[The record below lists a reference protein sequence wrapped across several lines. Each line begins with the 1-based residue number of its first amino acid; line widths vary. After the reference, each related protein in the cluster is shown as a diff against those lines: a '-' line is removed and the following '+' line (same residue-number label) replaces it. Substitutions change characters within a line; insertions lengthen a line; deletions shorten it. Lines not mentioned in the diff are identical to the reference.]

1 MSPKRGHLLLCFPKR
16 CIPMKVLIIEPNWL
30 GDVLFTTPAIR
41 AVREKYKDVYISVI
55 VHARCLPI
63 LEDNPNIN
71 EIIVLKNVRGLKGF
85 FAKIK
90 LIPRLK
96 SKSFDIAF
104 LFHRS
109 MTRALMCVLAGIPE
123 RIGYHTRKRF
133 FLLTRRI
140 IPQWPEAHR
149 VEYFLDVTRAA
160 DIDTDNR
167 DYEFFIKSEVE
178 KQIVSILNDSGI
190 SEGEPYFSINPGGNW
205 PPKRW
210 PKENFAKLADELADM
225 YNTKVIITGAEK
237 DVALGE
243 DIKNLCNSKPINL
256 CGKTTLKELAAISR
270 RAKAVISNDTGPMH
284 ISVSQKTPTVAL
296 FGPTHPDITGP
307 YGSSQY
313 VVVKKDIGCPVPCYD
328 KTCNDY
334 RCMKAITVDDV
345 MEAVA
350 SVITSEAKQSHKA

>member
-1 MSPKRGHLLLCFPKR
+1 MHRLKSQTVLY
-16 CIPMKVLIIEPNWL
+16 PMKVLIIEPNWL

-85 FAKIK
+85 FAKIR
-90 LIPRLK
+90 LISRLK

-109 MTRALMCVLAGIPE
+109 MTHTLMCVLAGIPE
-123 RIGYHTRKRF
+123 RVGYHTQKRF

-149 VEYFLDVTRAA
+149 VEYFLDVTRVSG
-160 DIDTDNR
+160 IDTDNK
-167 DYEFFIKSEVE
+167 DYEFFIKPENE
-178 KQIVSILNDSGI
+178 KQAISILNNNGI
-190 SEGEPYFSINPGGNW
+190 RSGEPYFVINPGGNW

-210 PKENFAKLADELADM
+210 PKENFANLCDEIFNKYDI
-225 YNTKVIITGAEK
+225 KVIIAGAEK
-237 DVALGE
+237 DAPLGE
-243 DIKNLCNSKPINL
+243 GIINLCASKPINL
-256 CGKTTLKELAAISR
+256 CGKTTLKQLAVILKG
-270 RAKAVISNDTGPMH
+270 AKVVISNDTGPMH
-284 ISVSQKTPTVAL
+284 IAVSQKTPTVAL
-296 FGPTHPDITGP
+296 FGPTDPKITGP
-307 YGSSQY
+307 YGSSRY
-313 VVVKKDIGCPVPCYD
+313 IVIRKDVGCPVPCYD

-334 RCMKAITVDDV
+334 RCMKAITVTDAL
-345 MEAVA
+345 EAVA
-350 SVITSEAKQSHKA
+350 KLLKA